1 MAPIVLT
8 GTLIVFCV
16 VAAWWCTTG
25 AILYIGRR
33 PRSTHATSM
42 TLATALLVVAS
53 LLLRLS
59 GTSTS
64 PAGAGVA
71 FAATL
76 MVWGWLEM
84 TFLLGAITGPRK
96 TACRRDCSDG
106 ERLRH
111 AIAAIL
117 YHELATIAGAALVL
131 LLTWQAANTT
141 ALWTY
146 LLLWGM
152 RISAKLNLF
161 LGVPNT
167 GESMLPPHLKYLAS
181 YFRGGRIGPL
191 VPYSVVLASL
201 LFVMLTILAYRAPEW
216 DGEATELTLLATL
229 AGLAVLEH
237 WMLILPMPADA
248 PWSAWRPKRA
258 LTGGTESRP

>member
-1 MAPIVLT
+1 MLTGLIIVL
-8 GTLIVFCV
+8 GV

-33 PRSTHATSM
+33 PRSTHATSLV
-42 TLATALLVVAS
+42 LATALLVVATIM
-53 LLLRLS
+53 LRFS
-59 GTSTS
+59 GHSTS
-64 PAGAGVA
+64 PAGAAVA

-76 MVWGWLEM
+76 MLWGWLEM

-96 TACRRDCSDG
+96 APCPRDCNDG
-106 ERLRH
+106 QRLRH
-111 AIAAIL
+111 AIGAIL
-117 YHELATIAGAALVL
+117 YHELATIAGAALIWM
-131 LLTWQAANTT
+131 LTWQSPNTT

-167 GESMLPPHLKYLAS
+167 GETMLPAHLKYLAS

-191 VPYSVVLASL
+191 VSYSVLLASL
-201 LFVMLTILAYRAPEW
+201 VFLVLTLYAYRAPFW

-229 AGLAVLEH
+229 AGLALLEH

-258 LTGGTESRP
+258 LTGGTESHS